1 MDGFFRQCMVQL
13 SIVRIFTENHIE
25 ILKEMCAVLP
35 VNVVFH
41 LFSIIDTT
49 LGVNGTLRQL

>member
-13 SIVRIFTENHIE
+13 SIVRIFKENNIE
-25 ILKEMCAVLP
+25 ISKEMCAVLP
-35 VNVVFH
+35 VNVV

-49 LGVNGTLRQL
+49 LGVSGTL

>member
-13 SIVRIFTENHIE
+13 SIVRIFKENNIE
-25 ILKEMCAVLP
+25 ILKEMCDVLP
-35 VNVVFH
+35 VNVIFF

-49 LGVNGTLRQL
+49 LGVSGTL